1 MTTAKLTT
9 QDYPEIRHL
18 LPRSVQELIFLTSV
32 ESAFILIEH
41 YGGQTLTISQNKTSI
56 SKASFQK
63 LAALIGKEHA
73 NKLTTAYGGRQL
85 NIFIPRC
92 HKAQQ
97 YLRDKKIVARFDE
110 MAKEQLENQAVNALV
125 LEFGLTD
132 RQIRSIL
139 KTHI

>member
-18 LPRSVQELIFLTSV
+18 LPRSVQGLIFLTSV

-56 SKASFQK
+56 
-63 LAALIGKEHA
+63 
-73 NKLTTAYGGRQL
+73 GGRQL